1 MHHSRA
7 DDYLSEGI
15 MKSVSALPSFTPE
28 PSRTP
33 SSTTKTERS
42 VKAPVAAKKLEV
54 ASKKRLCNAIQG
66 VERLNPQFKKRRKSF
81 KETKEMLQIHTEV
94 AMKRVRDVAMGW
106 MAMESGDYKKAIEH
120 FEKWKGA
127 LLNISGEKTT
137 IEVAESLV
145 ALGDAYQ
152 KQGMYLESMKCLE
165 KALEVQLKEL
175 SDEHATVADTYAKLG
190 WTCSN
195 YGKHDKAMEY
205 QQKGLSIRLKVHGG
219 EDHEDVGNSHHRL
232 GCVYND
238 QGKYEEALKH
248 YEIALRI
255 RSEKLRADH
264 KDVAST
270 YNNMANVYSNQ
281 GNYEEALT
289 MYEKCLSIQLKKLG
303 DNHPHVALTYNN
315 MGVVNDNQGKH
326 KKALIMYEK
335 LPVDPIEEIRRGPS
349 SCC

>member
-1 MHHSRA
+1 
-7 DDYLSEGI
+7 EGS

-33 SSTTKTERS
+33 SSTAKTT

-66 VERLNPQFKKRRKSF
+66 VERLSPQSKKRRKSF
-81 KETKEMLQIHTEV
+81 KETKETLQIQDPTEV

-190 WTCSN
+190 WTCSQD
-195 YGKHDKAMEY
+195 GKYDKALEY
-205 QQKGLSIRLKVHGG
+205 QQKGLSIRLKVHGLK
-219 EDHEDVGNSHHRL
+219 DHVDVGDS
-232 GCVYND
+232 
-238 QGKYEEALKH
+238 
-248 YEIALRI
+248 
-255 RSEKLRADH
+255 
-264 KDVAST
+264 
-270 YNNMANVYSNQ
+270 
-281 GNYEEALT
+281 
-289 MYEKCLSIQLKKLG
+289 
-303 DNHPHVALTYNN
+303 
-315 MGVVNDNQGKH
+315 
-326 KKALIMYEK
+326 
-335 LPVDPIEEIRRGPS
+335 
-349 SCC
+349 